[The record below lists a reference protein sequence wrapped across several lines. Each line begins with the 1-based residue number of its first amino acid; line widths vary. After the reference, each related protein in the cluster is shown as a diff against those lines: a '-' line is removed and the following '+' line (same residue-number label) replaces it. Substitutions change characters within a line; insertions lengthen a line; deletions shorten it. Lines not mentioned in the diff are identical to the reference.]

1 MNASHTLAL
10 GAAVLAALL
19 SGCATVEAAPTEAQV
34 LAEGE
39 HLYTNYCTPCHGTA
53 GDGEGSTVTG
63 HGAPGISGLP
73 EWYVLAQV
81 GKFRD
86 GVRGTHF
93 DDIAGMR
100 MRPMTLTLTNQGQ
113 VDAVSS
119 YVASLPAKRKAPEL
133 TGGDAVKGKAAF
145 ATCSACHAA
154 DGSGNEALKAPPIAG
169 ADDWYLRTQI
179 NNFKHGVR
187 GANPDDTS
195 GATMAPMA
203 KTLAD
208 DQAVLDVIAYITSLN
223 AH

>member
-19 SGCATVEAAPTEAQV
+19 SGCATVEAAPTEAEV
-34 LAEGE
+34 LADGE
-39 HLYTNYCTPCHGTA
+39 HLYTNYCAPCHGAA

-63 HGAPGISGLP
+63 FGAPGISGLP
-73 EWYVLAQV
+73 KWYVLAQV
-81 GKFRD
+81 DKFRT

-113 VDAVSS
+113 VDAVST
-119 YVASLPAKRKAPEL
+119 YVSSLPPTRKAPEL
-133 TGGDAVKGKAAF
+133 TGGDVAKGKAAY
-145 ATCSACHAA
+145 APCAACHGA
-154 DGSGNEALKAPPIAG
+154 DGKGMEAMKAPPIAG
-169 ADDWYLRTQI
+169 ADDWYMRTQI

-187 GANPDDTS
+187 GANADDAS

-203 KTLAD
+203 MTLAD
-208 DQAVLDVIAYITSLN
+208 DQAVLDVIAYIKTL
-223 AH
+223 